1 MSNDDLDEL
10 LNRFDDRNKK
20 HRSGQ
25 ATEQSDEELFV
36 AEFEKMR
43 ATSIKPTLINLGNK
57 IRERGHDYAFREGQ
71 FTPPRG
77 SRTQPDEAFI
87 RMQIYLSNE
96 EKPESGDDDRRCYL
110 MFRTDSK
117 KKMVQVIASDLTS
130 TGGEVTKEGEF
141 MVQQFTPMYTQE
153 KFVHLFR
160 RLSKKIL

>member
-1 MSNDDLDEL
+1 MSIDDLDQL
-10 LNRFDDRNKK
+10 LDRFDSRQNKAATG
-20 HRSGQ
+20 RD
-25 ATEQSDEELFV
+25 TEQTDEELFI

-43 ATSIKPTLINLGNK
+43 AASIKPTLAQLGDK
-57 IRERGHDYAFREGQ
+57 IRGRGHNYAIREGQ

-96 EKPESGDDDRRCYL
+96 DKPEPGDDERRCYL
-110 MFRTDSK
+110 MFRTDTRK
-117 KKMVQVIASDLTS
+117 KVVQVIASDLTS

-141 MVQQFTPMYTQE
+141 MVQQFTPMYVTE

-160 RLSKKIL
+160 RLSKKII